1 MKILLSG
8 SLLFVSVVII
18 SCLPSCTK
26 EKIVTE
32 VKTDTV
38 TVTIRD
44 TVNAIPLTA
53 TQILSKY
60 KWEVYES
67 FQIIHGLKGDDTTHY
82 LKGVVNTVGGGV
94 EIQRLTFNA
103 NGTGTYIGGDGLNY
117 TATWLFTTPDQQNM
131 KLVTTYGSSS
141 ATYNWNLI
149 SIKDSA
155 IYQTTAAYP
164 GTLIS
169 SKWIPTSN

>member
-1 MKILLSG
+1 MKILLSAT
-8 SLLFVSVVII
+8 LLFVLIVII

-26 EKIVTE
+26 EKIVT
-32 VKTDTV
+32 VVNTDTI
-38 TVTIRD
+38 TIRD
-44 TVNAIPLTA
+44 TVHIVPLTA

-67 FQIIHGLKGDDTTHY
+67 FQVIQGVAGNDTTHY

-94 EIQRLTFNA
+94 DIQRLIFNA
-103 NGTGTYIGGDGLNY
+103 DGTGSYLGGDSRNYVLN
-117 TATWLFTTPDQQNM
+117 WQFTTPNQQNM
-131 KLVTTYGSSS
+131 KLVTTFGTSS
-141 ATYNWNLI
+141 ATYNWSLI

-155 IYQTTAAYP
+155 IYETTAAYP

-169 SKWIPTSN
+169 SKWIPTNN